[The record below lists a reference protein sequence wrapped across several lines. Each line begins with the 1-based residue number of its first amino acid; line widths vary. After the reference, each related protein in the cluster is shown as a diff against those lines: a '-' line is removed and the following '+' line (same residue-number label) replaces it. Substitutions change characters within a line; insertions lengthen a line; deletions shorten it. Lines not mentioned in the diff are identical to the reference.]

1 MNKNHNPSVDPATLS
16 KMFHG
21 DKITAHQENAK
32 TYLTL
37 MLIFGGIGAFST
49 IATALSKQRD
59 DGADFILGTISGLLI
74 TAAINMGV
82 LYKKQKSKIA
92 KLQKQAHQH
101 IR

>member
-1 MNKNHNPSVDPATLS
+1 MNKNHNPSVDPAILS

-37 MLIFGGIGAFST
+37 MLIFGGIGAFG
-49 IATALSKQRD
+49 IFATTKSIQHQND
-59 DGADFILGTISGLLI
+59 ADFLLGTISGLLI